1 MRFFSSRKCAAAEKP
16 ILNCPGEARNRHE
29 APAMTTASESP
40 PPKTRIN
47 VCADDLTRENVQSM
61 RRVEENALSHRSRAD
76 RMAAGIANF
85 CGSMWFVW
93 LHVIAFSLW
102 LASNSLPGLH
112 HFDPY
117 PFTFLTLVVSL
128 EAIFLSSFILI
139 SQNYELRISDRRNQL
154 DLQINLLTEQ
164 ENTKMIQMLERIA
177 KKVGAED
184 LDDDDIRILKENT
197 DPEKLI
203 AQIEQAQREN
213 PRASAKATETG
224 GETGTD

>member
-1 MRFFSSRKCAAAEKP
+1 MKKH
-16 ILNCPGEARNRHE
+16 LGEN
-29 APAMTTASESP
+29 PQ
-40 PPKTRIN
+40 PK

-61 RRVEENALSHRSRAD
+61 RRLEEAALANRSRAD
-76 RMAAGIANF
+76 RMAAFIANF
-85 CGSMWFVW
+85 CGSMPFVW
-93 LHVIAFSLW
+93 LHVLAFGCWISFNTW
-102 LASNSLPGLH
+102 PGLA

-177 KKVGAED
+177 KKVGAD
-184 LDDDDIRILKENT
+184 SGGDPDVRILKENT
-197 DPEKLI
+197 DPEKLV
-203 AQIEQAQREN
+203 AQIEQAQHDS
-213 PRASAKATETG
+213 PPARASG
-224 GETGTD
+224 G